1 MSVGHPYFNRD
12 VGNQLNNDPFAYQNQ
27 AQMNAQNALFN
38 LGANCGQNMQGALN
52 AQSAYYPPA
61 QTQTLPK
68 KEKSMFKSIASDV
81 KSFILEHR
89 AVIYFIAAALL
100 LDHFFFRGAFK
111 ARLQGMA
118 DRLVTKVE
126 EKIQ

>member
-1 MSVGHPYFNRD
+1 MSMVGHPHFNRE
-12 VGNQLNNDPFAYQNQ
+12 VGKQLNNDPFAYQNQ

-38 LGANCGQNMQGALN
+38 LGANCGQNMQS
-52 AQSAYYPPA
+52 AQNAYYPPA

-68 KEKSMFKSIASDV
+68 KEKSMFKAIACDV